1 MNDII
6 STLKQFYPYEW
17 QGVEYKYQYY
27 SKKDDFLK
35 RHKRK
40 TRFNMESP
48 EVLLWKVNL
57 AKVIMKKE
65 YREKYNENYSEEAV
79 EKTRKELYNK

>member
-1 MNDII
+1 
-6 STLKQFYPYEW
+6 
-17 QGVEYKYQYY
+17 
-27 SKKDDFLK
+27 
-35 RHKRK
+35 
-40 TRFNMESP
+40 MESP